1 MIDLSIIV
9 VSWNSREDLAVCLPS
24 ISSAAAAHTFEVIV
38 VDNASTDGSLDYVQS
53 VMPESICRS
62 NASNRGFAA
71 ANNQGIALSHG
82 RYFLL
87 LNPDTFLHRAACDSL
102 VQFMDLHPGV
112 SACGPALLNADGS
125 PQRTGVRFPSLWN
138 LCVEALFVDR
148 LFPHTRL
155 FGRHR
160 ELYADPGVPRAVDF
174 VQGSCLLVRGETAD
188 RVGVLDESFF
198 MYFEETDW
206 CKRMKQAGG
215 EVWYVPAAQVVHFG
229 GGTFAHYDEKRLVAY
244 HRSLLHFFHKHCPSW
259 QGPVLRCIL
268 AVRSLVRL
276 AVWGL
281 LSLLTRHERHTRS
294 RSALRGYMK
303 TLALLLQRGGDP

>member
-1 MIDLSIIV
+1 MTDLSIIV
-9 VSWNSREDLAVCLPS
+9 VSWNSRLDLAVCLPS
-24 ISSAAAAHTFEVIV
+24 IPPAAATHSFEVIV
-38 VDNASTDGSLDYVQS
+38 VDNASTDGSLDYVHS
-53 VMPESICRS
+53 VMPESICLG

-82 RYFLL
+82 RYYLL
-87 LNPDTFLHRAACDSL
+87 LNPDTVLHRGACDAL
-102 VQFMDLHPGV
+102 VQFMDLNPGV
-112 SACGPALLNADGS
+112 SACGPALLNGDGS

-148 LFPHTRL
+148 LLPHSRL

-174 VQGSCLLVRGETAD
+174 VQGSCLLVRRESVSRIGE
-188 RVGVLDESFF
+188 LDESYF

-215 EVWYVPAAQVVHFG
+215 EVWYVPAAVVVHLG

-244 HRSLLHFFHKHCPSW
+244 HRGLLNFFRKHYPSW
-259 QGPVLRCIL
+259 QGLVLRCIL
-268 AVRSLVRL
+268 AVRSLLRL
-276 AVWGL
+276 AVWGA
-281 LSLLTRHERHTRS
+281 LSLLTRNERRNRS
-294 RSALRGYMK
+294 RSALRGYVRTM
-303 TLALLLQRGGDP
+303 AVLLQRGGDS

>member
-9 VSWNSREDLAVCLPS
+9 VTWNSRRDLATCLPS
-24 ISSAAAAHTFEVIV
+24 IPPAAASHSFEVIV
-38 VDNASTDGSLDYVQS
+38 VDNGSTDGSPEYVCS
-53 VMPESICRS
+53 VMPASICHG

-82 RYFLL
+82 RYYLL
-87 LNPDTFLHRAACDSL
+87 LNPDTVLHREACDRL
-102 VQFMDLHPGV
+102 VQFMDLNPGV
-112 SACGPALLNADGS
+112 SACGPALLNGDGS

-138 LCVEALFVDR
+138 LSVEAFFVDR
-148 LFPHTRL
+148 LFPRSRL

-160 ELYADPGVPRAVDF
+160 ELFADVDMPRAVDF
-174 VQGSCLLVRGETAD
+174 VQGSCMLVRRESVD

-215 EVWYVPAAQVVHFG
+215 EVWYVPAAKVVHFG

-244 HRSLLHFFHKHCPSW
+244 HRSLLHFFHKHNPAW
-259 QGPVLRCIL
+259 QGVVLRGIL

-276 AVWGL
+276 AVWGVV
-281 LSLLTRHERHTRS
+281 SLLTGDERQTRS
-294 RSALRGYMK
+294 RSSLRGYVK
-303 TLALLLQRGGDP
+303 TLALLLQRGADL